1 MNKPMGKQHRTPSNH
16 PDDGNA
22 FSMMLEAMS
31 VEELTDALNDA
42 LENMT
47 EENYDPAWID
57 AYLAA
62 LDRKDP
68 MPEIPDA
75 EASYAS
81 FPVLSKQAVE
91 KSVDYLKKY
100 NKDKKFEKDVNCILN
115 VVVYAI

>member
-1 MNKPMGKQHRTPSNH
+1 MNKPMGKQRRTPLND

-31 VEELTDALNDA
+31 VEELTDALNDL

-47 EENYDPAWID
+47 ERNYDSALID

-75 EASYAS
+75 ETSYTN
-81 FPVLSKQAVE
+81 FQK
-91 KSVDYLKKY
+91 
-100 NKDKKFEKDVNCILN
+100 
-115 VVVYAI
+115 